1 MTGSDVPRRPIG
13 KLTVL
18 ILGNVLLTFMIS
30 ALMPATGAI
39 AEHFRGLGDSA
50 LRAQVVLLA
59 PDAALIFA
67 APLSGMLIERAG
79 RRWPLLA
86 AIALYTL
93 AGSAGLVIEGFW
105 PLVLSRVV
113 LGGTVGAIS
122 TICMTLTGDYFTG
135 TRRTW
140 AVALVGIAP
149 AVGSVLVLLIGGML
163 VDRGGWHMA
172 FAVYLAGLPV
182 LLLGAVFIEE
192 PARRVLHTAAGG
204 ALPPLFWVLCLVAM
218 GEACAAVLP
227 AVQLPFVLI
236 DNGVRDATTAS
247 ILIAASSAVAVAMG
261 AFYPIMRRHLSVD
274 AVLTMMLG
282 TAAIAYV
289 GLSMATGT
297 ISIGVALLLVGLP
310 VGLMVPHFSAVAIE
324 RASEEARGRAVGLVT
339 GSIFLGQL
347 LIPFVSEPVRAAV
360 GTEHMFAAFA
370 LVLALATVAGVLAP
384 RLRRGL
390 THATN

>member
-1 MTGSDVPRRPIG
+1 
-13 KLTVL
+13 L
-18 ILGNVLLTFMIS
+18 
-30 ALMPATGAI
+30 
-39 AEHFRGLGDSA
+39 
-50 LRAQVVLLA
+50 VV
-59 PDAALIFA
+59 
-67 APLSGMLIERAG
+67 
-79 RRWPLLA
+79 
-86 AIALYTL
+86 
-93 AGSAGLVIEGFW
+93 EGFW